1 MTHALAILIA
11 SSVGCSSPEGQPTR
25 AEIDVIT
32 SSVDTVVHRA
42 PAIDVVI
49 PAPTHAAPVPPTMPS
64 IAPVLNDVRAIILYD
79 LALPFFRT
87 KP

>member
-11 SSVGCSSPEGQPTR
+11 SSVGCNAPEGQPTR
-25 AEIDVIT
+25 AEIDLISASVETPVIT
-32 SSVDTVVHRA
+32 

-49 PAPTHAAPVPPTMPS
+49 PVPTHAAPAPPTMPS
-64 IAPVLNDVRAIILYD
+64 PAPILCDFRAIITYD